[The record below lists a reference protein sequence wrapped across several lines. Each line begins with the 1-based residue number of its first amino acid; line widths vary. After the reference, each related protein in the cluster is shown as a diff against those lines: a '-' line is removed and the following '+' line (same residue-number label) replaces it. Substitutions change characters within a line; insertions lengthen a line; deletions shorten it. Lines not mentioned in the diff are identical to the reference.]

1 MNVLLLGGVQKKP
14 LRDFEGQLKMIHS
27 INSMSYLKL
36 EKINLVS
43 FKWQNYDSRSVSI
56 EQEWKADEGTDNVS
70 TNYDKIYEVRI
81 HEITLRELMIL

>member
-1 MNVLLLGGVQKKP
+1 MT
-14 LRDFEGQLKMIHS
+14 
-27 INSMSYLKL
+27 YLKL

-43 FKWQNYDSRSVSI
+43 FKWQNYNNRTVSI

-70 TNYDKIYEVRI
+70 TNYDKIYEVKI